1 MPYQTNVDLR
11 NLSSVICPIT
21 RRTFIAP
28 HSTMRMGIMPANR
41 TVRGEPDGEERAH
54 RIAWAAVKR
63 SYVKVGNRWIAKAG
77 A

>member
-41 TVRGEPDGEERAH
+41 TVRREH
-54 RIAWAAVKR
+54 IALHGR
-63 SYVKVGNRWIAKAG
+63 Q
-77 A
+77 